1 MKTYIALIGSIAMAL
16 ATTAIT
22 LPSAA
27 DAASRHGGGGAR
39 AGGHGGGDAGGHAG
53 GHRGV
58 YARQGGFGGNG
69 GSNGGYYGGYYWGYC
84 GPIQVTL
91 GLCGPYVY

>member
-27 DAASRHGGGGAR
+27 DGLRKHGGGGAR
-39 AGGHGGGDAGGHAG
+39 EGMPEGTPEGMREGMPEGIAAYTRAKAALAATAVRTGATTVATTGAIADLY
-53 GHRGV
+53 R
-58 YARQGGFGGNG
+58 
-69 GSNGGYYGGYYWGYC
+69 
-84 GPIQVTL
+84 
-91 GLCGPYVY
+91 